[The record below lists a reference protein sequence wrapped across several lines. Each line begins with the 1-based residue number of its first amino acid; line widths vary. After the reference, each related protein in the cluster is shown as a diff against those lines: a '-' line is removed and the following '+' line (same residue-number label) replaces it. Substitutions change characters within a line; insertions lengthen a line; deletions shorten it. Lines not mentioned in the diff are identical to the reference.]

1 MSFPSKSAGR
11 MIINEIQ
18 MELGKRQ
25 EDMAKIIELAEQAA
39 VNKNLDALRLIATN
53 YPMIAAKIMNDM
65 EISDIVLEQLRG
77 EDLIQLYSRTK
88 KHLNFKLRKKML
100 DRLIPFI
107 TEQAKTIY
115 RRGVSASVSKYINY
129 EPGLDWELEMT
140 IEKMMS
146 SGRLSLNYDNIV
158 SKEPVK
164 KKRSIVVCIDKSLSV
179 LQLIHQIVL
188 MAAVLSLSVKKENF
202 SIIEF
207 DSESTVLKPMH
218 KYTNPEELVELILN
232 IESGGKTNLEDALKL
247 AMEQLKQSS
256 SREKI
261 VYMIS
266 DLERTIGG
274 NPLPIIQNIE
284 DLRVIYARTYRRVS
298 FVDEVISL
306 SNVSLIELNFDS
318 DLVEI
323 TTKLIS

>member
-1 MSFPSKSAGR
+1 MTFPSKNAGR

-25 EDMAKIIELAEQAA
+25 EDMAKIFELAEQAA
-39 VNKNLDALRLIATN
+39 ENRNLDALRLIATN
-53 YPMIAAKIMNDM
+53 YPTLAAKIMNNM
-65 EISDIVLEQLRG
+65 EISDIILDQLRG

-88 KHLNFKLRKKML
+88 KHLKYQLRKRML

-107 TEQAKTIY
+107 TEQAKAIY
-115 RRGVSASVSKYINY
+115 QRGVSASVSKYINY

-146 SGRLSLNYDNIV
+146 TGKLSPDYDSIV
-158 SKEPVK
+158 SKEPIK

-179 LQLIHQIVL
+179 LRLIHQIVL
-188 MAAVLSLSVKKENF
+188 MASVLSLSVKKENF
-202 SIIEF
+202 SIIAF
-207 DSESTVLKPMH
+207 DSESAILKHMN
-218 KYTNPEELVELILN
+218 KYTDPDELVELILN

-247 AMEQLKQSS
+247 ALDQLKQSS

>member
-1 MSFPSKSAGR
+1 

>member
-1 MSFPSKSAGR
+1 
-11 MIINEIQ
+11 

>member
-1 MSFPSKSAGR
+1 
-11 MIINEIQ
+11 

-39 VNKNLDALRLIATN
+39 ENKNLDALRLIATN

-146 SGRLSLNYDNIV
+146 SGRLSLNYDDIV
-158 SKEPVK
+158 SKEPIK

-247 AMEQLKQSS
+247 SMEQLKQSS

-298 FVDEVISL
+298 FVDEIISL

>member
-1 MSFPSKSAGR
+1 
-11 MIINEIQ
+11 

-25 EDMAKIIELAEQAA
+25 EDMAKIFELAEQAA
-39 VNKNLDALRLIATN
+39 ENRNLDALRLIATN
-53 YPMIAAKIMNDM
+53 YPTLAAKIMNNM
-65 EISDIVLEQLRG
+65 EISDIILEQLRG
-77 EDLIQLYSRTK
+77 EDLVQLYSRTK
-88 KHLNFKLRKKML
+88 KHLKYQLRKRML

-107 TEQAKTIY
+107 TEQAKAIY
-115 RRGVSASVSKYINY
+115 QRGVSASVSKYVNY

-146 SGRLSLNYDNIV
+146 IGKLSPDYDSIV
-158 SKEPVK
+158 SKEPIK

-179 LQLIHQIVL
+179 LKLIHQIVL
-188 MAAVLSLSVKKENF
+188 MASVLSLSVKKENF
-202 SIIEF
+202 SVIVF
-207 DSESTVLKPMH
+207 DSESTVLKPMQ

-247 AMEQLKQSS
+247 ALDQLKQSS

-274 NPLPIIQNIE
+274 NPLPIIQNIT

-298 FVDEVISL
+298 FVDDIISL
-306 SNVSLIELNFDS
+306 SNVSFIELSLDS

>member
-1 MSFPSKSAGR
+1 MTFPSKNAGR

-25 EDMAKIIELAEQAA
+25 EDMAKIFELAEQAA
-39 VNKNLDALRLIATN
+39 ENRNLDALRLIATN
-53 YPMIAAKIMNDM
+53 YPTLAAKIMNNM
-65 EISDIVLEQLRG
+65 EISDIILEQLRG
-77 EDLIQLYSRTK
+77 EDLVQLYSRTK
-88 KHLNFKLRKKML
+88 KHLKYQLRKRML

-107 TEQAKTIY
+107 TEQAKAIY
-115 RRGVSASVSKYINY
+115 QRGVSASVSKYVNY

-146 SGRLSLNYDNIV
+146 IGKLSPDYDSIV
-158 SKEPVK
+158 SKEPIK

-179 LQLIHQIVL
+179 LKLIHQIVL
-188 MAAVLSLSVKKENF
+188 MASVLSLSVKKENF
-202 SIIEF
+202 SVIVF
-207 DSESTVLKPMH
+207 DSESTVLKPMQ

-247 AMEQLKQSS
+247 ALDQLKQSS

-274 NPLPIIQNIE
+274 NPLPIIQNIT

-298 FVDEVISL
+298 FVDDIISL
-306 SNVSLIELNFDS
+306 SNVSFIELSLDS